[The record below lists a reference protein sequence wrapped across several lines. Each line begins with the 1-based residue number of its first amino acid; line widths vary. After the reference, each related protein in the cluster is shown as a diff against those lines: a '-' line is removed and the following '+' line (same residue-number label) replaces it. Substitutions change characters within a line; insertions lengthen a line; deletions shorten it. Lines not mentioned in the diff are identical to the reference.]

1 MTDLV
6 RHTGAALTAMPLNEV
21 MTLGDVFGKSGYFS
35 DARSQAQCVV
45 KIMAGAELGL
55 PPIASMQGIHVIQG
69 KPTLSANLMA
79 GAVKR
84 SGRYDYRVL
93 ELTDTRC
100 EIVYFQR
107 EKNDWQEIG
116 RTTFTEM
123 DARRADVK
131 NMGKFPRNMLFA
143 RAMSNGVRFFC
154 PDVFY
159 GPVYTPEEFGGMTDD
174 SGSVSIEPLDGRTG
188 EILDGNFGT
197 IPAPPVTDEEAKE
210 AGESYDPG
218 RKRMSTADNVEKHHR
233 TAGLLT
239 HKEWMAKHELDAE
252 NKELARHILSLALDK
267 PITSRK
273 DLSAADWG
281 KANHFLSE
289 QTAEWVMAV
298 ASGWQQVKDVQDPYA
313 PTADTEEVIEGALV
327 S

>member
-1 MTDLV
+1 MNDLV

-35 DARSQAQCVV
+35 DAKTQAQAVV

-93 ELTDTRC
+93 DLTDLRC

-107 EKNDWQEIG
+107 EKSDWQEIG
-116 RTTFTEM
+116 RTTFTKD
-123 DARRADVK
+123 DAVRAGVK
-131 NMGKFPRNMLFA
+131 NMNAYPRNMLFA

-159 GPVYTPEEFGGMTDD
+159 GPVYTPEEFGGVTDE
-174 SGSVSIEPLDGRTG
+174 SGALVETVDTRTG
-188 EILDGNFGT
+188 EFTD
-197 IPAPPVTDEEAKE
+197 APRFNNVTESTDPEAQE
-210 AGESYDPG
+210 AGDSHDTG
-218 RKRMSTADNVEKHHR
+218 KARTSTADANEKR
-233 TAGLLT
+233 QRKAGIIT
-239 HKEWMAKHELDAE
+239 HKEWMKQHELDAE
-252 NKELARHILSLALDK
+252 D
-267 PITSRK
+267 K
-273 DLSAADWG
+273 DLGRHLLGLVLGRPVATRADLTAGEWG
-281 KANHFLSE
+281 AANHALATFAPERVMTIVSE
-289 QTAEWVMAV
+289 Y
-298 ASGWQQVKDVQDPYA
+298 QQIRAIDDPYA
-313 PTADTEEVIEGALV
+313 DEADVVEGALAQ
-327 S
+327 SN